1 MGFSKQLFS
10 RNLGKDLL
18 KAVTKNCK
26 NHHHM
31 TITLLYTHSHPS
43 SVCPCHLRFKYSYF
57 WRHFPDGQSRTKTGL
72 WTTFSPS
79 FTFPNFSRIECEHLH
94 FSRTKINVILH
105 YEIRYFSW
113 RIKLKSRSKSKLSL
127 ILIISESY
135 CFVFCWISLMMP
147 HSFSKT
153 FWPSSRNM
161 ISQNQNIDKFMS
173 RPRNSF

>member
-105 YEIRYFSW
+105 YEIRYFSCNW
-113 RIKLKSRSKSKLSL
+113 VEEWNWNRGQNLSYPWFWSSL
-127 ILIISESY
+127 RATVSF
-135 CFVFCWISLMMP
+135 FVGFP
-147 HSFSKT
+147 
-153 FWPSSRNM
+153 
-161 ISQNQNIDKFMS
+161 
-173 RPRNSF
+173 